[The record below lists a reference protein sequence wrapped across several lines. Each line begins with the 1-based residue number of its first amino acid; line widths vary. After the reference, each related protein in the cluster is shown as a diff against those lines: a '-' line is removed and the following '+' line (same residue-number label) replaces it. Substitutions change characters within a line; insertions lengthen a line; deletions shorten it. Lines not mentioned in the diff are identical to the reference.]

1 LPPSSDDAARRTAAA
16 MGLNAGS
23 NQPYPLV
30 ERTSPGTS
38 SLVGTQYPAPERQ
51 LPGMSTP
58 ASLSAGPNVNMST
71 PQATGAAEAMELPYI
86 EFGAPPVPPTENM
99 QHYVDERARYD
110 QQFNAQAEQ
119 SYGQSP
125 SNYIPSP
132 SSATPA
138 PVYEVPAYRPQAG
151 TSSPPVNPETGTPWP
166 GRPAQTAYSGVA
178 GSTQIPTAPPSSN
191 GIIVPPPYSA
201 TQRVTAPAAPT
212 EAYPYRPPADT
223 YQGPVIRP
231 GTW

>member
-1 LPPSSDDAARRTAAA
+1 

-38 SLVGTQYPAPERQ
+38 SLVGTQYPTPERH

-58 ASLSAGPNVNMST
+58 ASLSAGPNVNTPT
-71 PQATGAAEAMELPYI
+71 PQAATTSNAMALPYI
-86 EFGAPPVPPTENM
+86 QFDTPSAPPAANM
-99 QHYVDERARYD
+99 QSYVDDRARYD
-110 QQFNAQAEQ
+110 QQFNAQVEQ
-119 SYGQSP
+119 SYGRSP
-125 SNYIPSP
+125 SNFIPSP
-132 SSATPA
+132 SGATPA
-138 PVYEVPAYRPQAG
+138 PVYEVPAYRPQSG
-151 TSSPPVNPETGTPWP
+151 TGAPPVNPATGTPWP
-166 GRPAQTAYSGVA
+166 GRPAQTASTGVA
-178 GSTQIPTAPPSSN
+178 GSGQSPSAQPTQAPNSN

-201 TQRVTAPAAPT
+201 TQRGTTPAAPT
-212 EAYPYRPPADT
+212 ESYPYRAEES